1 MLIGVLSSYFCRGAF
16 GSPLIKSIGDR
27 NPLRRGWRFAIVCR
41 LPEDLEGNR
50 KICVNLGTPYYNM
63 IIHGKKYGEKFGE
76 FSFYCYLCGQI
87 Y

>member
-1 MLIGVLSSYFCRGAF
+1 MKTV
-16 GSPLIKSIGDR
+16 
-27 NPLRRGWRFAIVCR
+27 
-41 LPEDLEGNR
+41 
-50 KICVNLGTPYYNM
+50 GTPYYNM